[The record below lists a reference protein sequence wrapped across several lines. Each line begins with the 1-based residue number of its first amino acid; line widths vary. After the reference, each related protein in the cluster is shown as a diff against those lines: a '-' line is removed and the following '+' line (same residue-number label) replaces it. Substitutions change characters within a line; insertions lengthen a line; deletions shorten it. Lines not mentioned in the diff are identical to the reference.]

1 MSAIAA
7 RILLVEDNMFDAKVF
22 RRAFDDAK
30 LENAIIVVQNGIEA
44 LAILQEYTEI
54 GDTAFIVVT
63 DLNMP
68 CMNGID
74 FLRAIR
80 SDPKLARLPVFV
92 VTTSDAPADR
102 SETFQ
107 LGIEGY
113 ICKTGEGR
121 DVVEPV
127 ISFLKHQERYGL

>member
-1 MSAIAA
+1 MSVIAP
-7 RILLVEDNMFDAKVF
+7 RILLVEDNIFDVKVF
-22 RRAFDDAK
+22 RRAVDDAK

-44 LAILQEYTEI
+44 LAILEEYADI
-54 GDTAFIVVT
+54 GDTTFIVVT

-80 SDPKLARLPVFV
+80 SDPKLTHVPVFV
-92 VTTSDAPADR
+92 LTTSDAPADR
-102 SETFQ
+102 SETLQ

-113 ICKTGEGR
+113 ICKTGEGK